1 LDFNLLHYPT
11 HIGVRDAFER
21 KSGDKSPHSMPP
33 VGLFIPCYIDQL
45 YPQVGMA
52 TVQLLEHFGVAVDFP
67 EAQTCCGQPMA
78 NAGCTADAQP
88 LAHRFVEIFAPYQ
101 YIVAPSGSCVA
112 MVRHHYHEYFP
123 HGGAGKQ
130 EYESVRTKTFELTEF
145 LVDVLGV
152 TAIEGA
158 YPHRVGLHQSCHGLR
173 ELRLAS
179 SSELA
184 AAKYNKARRL
194 LESLAGITLVD
205 LARPDE
211 CCGFGGTF
219 AVSEEAV
226 SCMMGRDRIHDH
238 LQAGAE
244 VITANDMSCLMHLD
258 GLIRRDRQPL
268 RVLHIAE
275 LLVEAI
281 RGRSANLRS
290 VGDALRGVPEAPT
303 GLAITTRPIP
313 ARREH

>member
-1 LDFNLLHYPT
+1 LPASFPIPY
-11 HIGVRDAFER
+11 
-21 KSGDKSPHSMPP
+21 SP

-52 TVQLLEHFGVAVDFP
+52 TVRLLEHFGVAVEFP

-88 LAHRFVEIFAPYQ
+88 LAHRFVEIFAPYE
-101 YIVAPSGSCVA
+101 YVVAPSGSCVA
-112 MVRHHYHEYFP
+112 MVREHYHEYFP
-123 HGGAGKQ
+123 HGGLDEQKF
-130 EYESVRTKTFELTEF
+130 ERVRAKTFELTEF

-152 TAIEGA
+152 TTIEGA
-158 YPHRVGLHQSCHGLR
+158 YPHRVGVHQSCHGLR
-173 ELRLAS
+173 ELRLAR
-179 SSELA
+179 SSETIGPS
-184 AAKYNKARRL
+184 YNKARQL
-194 LESLAGITLVD
+194 LESLAGITLVE
-205 LARPDE
+205 LSRPDE

-238 LQAGAE
+238 QQAGAE
-244 VITANDMSCLMHLD
+244 VIAAGDMSCLMHLD
-258 GLIRRDRQPL
+258 GLIRRDLQPL

-281 RGRSANLRS
+281 GKGNLRS
-290 VGDALRGVPEAPT
+290 VGNALRGVPESPIT
-303 GLAITTRPIP
+303 LATSTRPTE
-313 ARREH
+313 RH